1 MTDQHDEEPG
11 LIDTEQGP
19 PGREPAADP
28 LEILRARAREAEE
41 RRDGSIAELRQV
53 VGDDDVLDEFGID
66 LSRLED

>member
-1 MTDQHDEEPG
+1 MTDQQDEEHG
-11 LIDTEQGP
+11 LTDTDQGRP
-19 PGREPAADP
+19 SREPADP
-28 LEILRARAREAEE
+28 LEILRAQAREAEE